1 MEYYQDISDKDY
13 PKILSKYEF
22 SQNNSENKIK
32 SIYQEPHQLLL
43 RNYISQNTLY
53 DSMLLFHQVGVG
65 KCMKKDTP
73 ILMYDGSIK
82 KVQDIIEG
90 DLLKGD
96 NSEPRKVLSLARGE
110 DNMYDIIPIK
120 GEKYTVNEEH
130 ILCLKAS
137 GFPILSDCRN
147 NHLYNIQWIENNQFK
162 SKSFT
167 YKKENEE
174 DKLIKQ
180 KKAEEFHK
188 TITNEQ
194 VMEISV
200 KNYLKLSKYKQ
211 KILKGYRTGVDFS
224 EKELPF
230 DPYIL
235 GYWLGDGSSRDS
247 VITTQ
252 QSTVLHYLSSSLP
265 KDNLFLSKRQ
275 SMYSYGITGLSGKH
289 GSNAFLNTLKEYNLV
304 KNKHIPNIYKCNSR
318 ENRLK
323 LLAGIIDS
331 DGSYD
336 RGMFEISQ
344 SIEHE
349 PLMDDI
355 IYLVRSLGFACYRQ
369 IKNTSWTYLG
379 EKKKNKAYRI
389 IISGKGLEEI
399 PTLVPRKKAS
409 PRKQIKNPLVTGIK
423 VKYIGRDNYYGF
435 TLDGN
440 CRYILGDF
448 TVTHNT
454 CTSISIAEG
463 FKEYL
468 ANTNRKVYV
477 LVKNRNI
484 QLNFIN
490 ELQSQCTGED
500 YITDEERKLMVS
512 PNFRDKKTLQQT
524 IKKRI
529 QKTYRILTYGTF
541 RYKVEKE
548 KSIKSLNNSVIII
561 DEAHNITNNQNYN
574 VLYKIL
580 SKSYNYRLVLLT
592 ATPIFDNAKEIVEI
606 ANLLNV
612 GDSSK
617 QIPIRNKLFKENY
630 MINKKSNY
638 INANILKA
646 GVTEITEKG
655 ENALKKAFV
664 GKVSFLTSNKSTNP
678 QVLEQGKSVIEN
690 RTGSTKVIFCKMS
703 DYHFDVYKQAVN
715 DDIKTDNIKPDM
727 IEEDESGKQIISLDE
742 DRIKGVNLYKNS
754 NDASTMSYPDKL
766 YGKAGFEKMTKT
778 SEIEILKDNL
788 EKYSSKLY
796 TLLQNIKNSP
806 GNIFVYSNYTTAGGT
821 SLVEKMLRT
830 NGFSDYTGRKSN
842 SPTFVVFDQKNP
854 EQRDKLRKIF
864 NSQENKSGELI
875 KIVIGSPVMSEGITL
890 KNVRQ
895 VHILE
900 PSWNMSRINQI
911 IGRAVRNH
919 SHDNLP
925 LEERNVQIY
934 KYVSYYS
941 TSEQNDFFIDKEKYI
956 LSEEKDRSNKKVE
969 RLLKQMSFDCS
980 LMLSRNIENGEN
992 GSPECD
998 YTDCNY
1004 NCEIKPIESSSVDK
1018 STYNLYLKFIE
1029 KYTTDV
1035 VKNTIKNLFKQY
1047 YIWKI
1052 DDILSIIQ
1060 EKDPQI
1066 SNEVVYSVL
1075 TQFIENKT
1083 ELIDQFSRPGFLLN
1097 KGPLYIFNPNDIDI
1111 DTSLFSKILDFS
1123 TKTNKYTLSQFIEKK
1138 GVQKIS
1144 VEKVQDKKEKVIKE
1158 DQEFMSF
1165 EDEEYNAKLF
1175 KNYYD
1180 SFIQINNID
1189 ISDPDN
1195 IVVPDVR
1202 NSLLKQPVLASFIN
1216 KSKRTIDNTF
1226 RIISPR
1232 QQVIT
1237 IEELKQYLA
1246 GESVVD
1252 ARHLK
1257 TGMACGSFQKPVLQ
1271 IIAKNDLEI
1280 LNPKIYDSDLVQEIN
1295 TEQELKSTSIQ
1306 SLCKLFEKTF
1316 SKNKLYRNLILHPLP
1331 PNF

>member
-1 MEYYQDISDKDY
+1 MEYYQDISNKDY

-32 SIYQEPHQLLL
+32 SVYQEPHQLLL

-73 ILMYDGSIK
+73 ILMYNGSIK
-82 KVQDIIEG
+82 KVQDIIVG
-90 DLLKGD
+90 DLLMGD
-96 NSEPRKVLSLARGE
+96 NSEPRTVMSLARGE
-110 DNMYDIIPIK
+110 DNMYDIIPTK

-130 ILCLKAS
+130 ILCLKAF
-137 GFPILSDCRN
+137 GFPSFTHVTTTN
-147 NHLYNIQWIENNQFK
+147 SFNIQWIENNHFK
-162 SKSFT
+162 SRHFT
-167 YKKENEE
+167 YNKN
-174 DKLIKQ
+174 DKIHKLLKQ
-180 KKAEEFHK
+180 KEAQDFKK
-188 TITNEQ
+188 NITHEQ

-200 KNYLKLSKYKQ
+200 KDYLKLSKSKQ
-211 KILKGYRTGVDFS
+211 NTLKGYKTSVEFK
-224 EKELPF
+224 EKELPVE
-230 DPYIL
+230 PYTL
-235 GYWLGDGSSRDS
+235 GYWLCKR
-247 VITTQ
+247 
-252 QSTVLHYLSSSLP
+252 TVSLKNCLSEF
-265 KDNLFLSKRQ
+265 NLLKKR
-275 SMYSYGITGLSGKH
+275 Y
-289 GSNAFLNTLKEYNLV
+289 
-304 KNKHIPNIYKCNSR
+304 IPDIYKCNSR
-318 ENRLK
+318 QNRLK

-331 DGSYD
+331 DGSYKK
-336 RGMFEISQ
+336 GVYEISQ
-344 SIEHE
+344 
-349 PLMDDI
+349 PLKDEEFINDI
-355 IYLVRSLGFACYRQ
+355 AYLVRSLGFACYRSDT
-369 IKNTSWTYLG
+369 KN
-379 EKKKNKAYRI
+379 AYRI
-389 IISGKGLEEI
+389 IISGKDLEEI
-399 PTLVPRKKAS
+399 PTLVPRKKTS
-409 PRKQIKNPLVTGIK
+409 PRQQKKDVLVTDIQ

-477 LVKNRNI
+477 LVKNKNI

-500 YITDEERKLMVS
+500 YITNEERKLMAS

-529 QKTYRILTYGTF
+529 QKMYRILTYGTF

-548 KSIKSLNNSVIII
+548 KSIKSLNNAVIII

-612 GDSSK
+612 GDTSK

-630 MINKKSNY
+630 MINKKSDY

-655 ENALKKAFV
+655 ISALKKAFV

-678 QVLEQGKSVIEN
+678 KVLEQGEPVIQN

-703 DYHFDVYKQAVN
+703 DYQFEVYKQAVN
-715 DDIKTDNIKPDM
+715 DDVKSDNIKPDM

-754 NDASTMSYPDKL
+754 NDASTMSYPEKM
-766 YGKAGFEKMTKT
+766 YGKIAFEKMTKT

-788 EKYSSKLY
+788 ELYSSKLY

-806 GNIFVYSNYTTAGGT
+806 GNIFIYSNYTTAGGT
-821 SLVEKMLRT
+821 SLVEKMLRA

-842 SPTFVVFDQKNP
+842 SPAFVVFDQKNP
-854 EQRDKLRKIF
+854 EQREKLRKIF
-864 NSQENKSGELI
+864 NSPENKNSELI

-919 SHDNLP
+919 SHDDLS
-925 LEERNVQIY
+925 LKDRNVQIY
-934 KYVSYYS
+934 KYVSYYPS
-941 TSEQNDFFIDKEKYI
+941 SEQNNFFIDKEKYI

-969 RLLKQMSFDCS
+969 RLLKQISFDCS
-980 LMLSRNIENGEN
+980 LMLSRNISQGEN

-998 YTDCNY
+998 YTDCDF
-1004 NCEIKPIESSSVDK
+1004 NCEIKPLDSSVDK

-1035 VKNTIKNLFKQY
+1035 VTNTIQNLFKNY

-1066 SNEVVYSVL
+1066 SNEVIYSVL

-1083 ELIDQFSRPGFLLN
+1083 QLSDQFSRQGFLLN

-1123 TKTNKYTLSQFIEKK
+1123 TKTNKYTLSQFIERK
-1138 GVQKIS
+1138 GVEKIT
-1144 VEKVQDKKEKVIKE
+1144 VEKPKDKKKEKIE
-1158 DQEFMSF
+1158 QEFMSL
-1165 EDEEYNAKLF
+1165 ENEEYNAELF

-1189 ISDPDN
+1189 VSDPDN
-1195 IVVPDVR
+1195 IIIPDVR
-1202 NSLLKQPVLASFIN
+1202 NSTLKQPILASFIN

-1237 IEELKQYLA
+1237 IEELKQHLA

-1257 TGMACGSFQKPVLQ
+1257 TGMACGSFQKPILQ
-1271 IIAKNDLEI
+1271 IIAKNDLDI
-1280 LNPKIYDSDLVQEIN
+1280 LNKDVYDSDFIQEIN

-1316 SKNKLYRNLILHPLP
+1316 SKNKSIKKLILQPLP
-1331 PNF
+1331 LNF